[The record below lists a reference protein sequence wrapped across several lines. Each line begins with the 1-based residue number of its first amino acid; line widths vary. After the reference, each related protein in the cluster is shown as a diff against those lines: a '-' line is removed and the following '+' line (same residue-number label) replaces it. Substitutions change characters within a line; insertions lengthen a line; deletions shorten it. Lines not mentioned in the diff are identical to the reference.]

1 MKVATNALSTLIEEI
16 SSIEMSEKCLKWLTN
31 RFIIEND
38 QNLKLYIGHF
48 INSIFKTSKSRNLL
62 NSNSY
67 LYYIDYQRK
76 SNVDQHQLLKFIN
89 QGLKINDK
97 CDQLWLQ
104 KLDIEP
110 SIQNFNK
117 AIELIPINWEIY
129 ERYIKFMLENNQNLI
144 TLFESLSVISLH
156 GSKIIENNMLNIE
169 NQKLTI
175 HDRVLKSFIELND
188 EYKLVNLNSNQ
199 LFSSSIVNSPSPMFY
214 NWLLV
219 LSDKKFNDTL
229 IFTLFEN
236 WRSHPLSNIV
246 DVSLKQMKWL
256 ITSQNNSTKAF
267 QIFNST
273 LIQSNL
279 DANDRLRLEEGWQA
293 ILDGKSLEDDNNDEV
308 NNDNDNDS
316 IMEES
321 V

>member
-1 MKVATNALSTLIEEI
+1 
-16 SSIEMSEKCLKWLTN
+16 MSEKCLKWLTN

-129 ERYIKFMLENNQNLI
+129 ERYIRFMLESNQNLI

-279 DANDRLRLEEGWQA
+279 DENDRLRLEEGWQA

>member
-129 ERYIKFMLENNQNLI
+129 ERYIRFMLESNQNLI

-279 DANDRLRLEEGWQA
+279 DENDRLRLEEGWQA

>member
-129 ERYIKFMLENNQNLI
+129 ERYIRFMLESNQNLI

-256 ITSQNNSTKAF
+256 MTSQNNSTKAF

-279 DANDRLRLEEGWQA
+279 DENDRLRLEEGWQA